1 MSLPS
6 LSSALP
12 EFFFFFSY
20 LKGSFLF
27 FFLHHFLHSQ
37 MLAQS
42 RSKAFNSLLYKE
54 NWNWKRVACLALSV
68 RKDTSKKRLKVSK
81 HESVCTNILMPEYA
95 LLRCQPLP
103 TFSVVSP
110 SCGSSS
116 QLTSWH
122 TCITSS
128 PPALKHRLIHLF
140 LLHPAYPPEITP
152 STHVAVLLRLSVYPL

>member
-1 MSLPS
+1 MNAGLRGSCEFLPRASVDSRKCNCISLYIPVSLPS

-20 LKGSFLF
+20 LKGSFKF

-54 NWNWKRVACLALSV
+54 NWNWKCVACLALSV

-103 TFSVVSP
+103 TFSVGVTFLWFQLSAYQLTYLHNLLP
-110 SCGSSS
+110 SCS
-116 QLTSWH
+116 
-122 TCITSS
+122 
-128 PPALKHRLIHLF
+128 
-140 LLHPAYPPEITP
+140 
-152 STHVAVLLRLSVYPL
+152 

>member
-1 MSLPS
+1 MNAGLRGSCEFLPRAS
-6 LSSALP
+6 VDSGSATVFLSIFPCLCPPWARLCQS
-12 EFFFFFSY
+12 FFFFSY

-54 NWNWKRVACLALSV
+54 NWNWKCVARLALSV

-103 TFSVVSP
+103 TFSVGVTFLWFQLSAYQLTHLHNLLP
-110 SCGSSS
+110 SCS
-116 QLTSWH
+116 
-122 TCITSS
+122 
-128 PPALKHRLIHLF
+128 
-140 LLHPAYPPEITP
+140 
-152 STHVAVLLRLSVYPL
+152 